1 MIAAINPI
9 FGHQLNDPL
18 GLSVT
23 ADFTSKGYCLSGAC
37 QRRHSDDC
45 HVTSTNLISDL
56 ERALT
61 TRSTE
66 AGAMLHQLTE
76 LFLVN
81 VGHYSADQLDL
92 YDGIFDELVKR
103 VEVAARIKL
112 ARRLAPIDGAP
123 AKTIRSLALDDA
135 IEVAEPVLSQSNALD
150 DDTLTHCISL
160 KGQDYLLAI
169 ATRDRISETISSQLI
184 ASGDR
189 KVLGTLAG
197 NPGAAI
203 SDPSFGILVL
213 KSADDDWLSQCLA
226 GRSDIPQHHLR
237 ELLFRASEIVRQRL
251 MTAHPGLRDAI
262 QEIFPSPTSST
273 KATRSIDYKAA
284 ERTVKSRE
292 ITEEAVKEFA
302 RQNKIGEVIVSIAQ
316 LCNLSVD
323 EIERLLMNTWT
334 SPVAV
339 IFKAIGFHLPTL
351 EIIYRSR
358 LPDHEP
364 VRNDLVQTK
373 AEFIA
378 IRRPTAERIVR
389 YFYAKRAVEI
399 SNLTMSSPT
408 NRFS

>member
-92 YDGIFDELVKR
+92 YDGIFNELVKK
-103 VEVAARIKL
+103 VEVAARVKL
-112 ARRLAPIDGAP
+112 AQRLASIDGAP

-160 KGQDYLLAI
+160 KGQEYLLAI
-169 ATRDRISETISSQLI
+169 ATRDKISETISSQLI

-197 NPGAAI
+197 NPGATI
-203 SDPSFGILVL
+203 SDPSFGILVQ
-213 KSADDDWLSQCLA
+213 KSANDDWLSECIA
-226 GRSDIPQHHLR
+226 GRKRHST
-237 ELLFRASEIVRQRL
+237 ASSSQTSVQGFGNCAAKVDGSPSG
-251 MTAHPGLRDAI
+251 TARCNSGD
-262 QEIFPSPTSST
+262 FPC
-273 KATRSIDYKAA
+273 
-284 ERTVKSRE
+284 
-292 ITEEAVKEFA
+292 
-302 RQNKIGEVIVSIAQ
+302 
-316 LCNLSVD
+316 L
-323 EIERLLMNTWT
+323 
-334 SPVAV
+334 
-339 IFKAIGFHLPTL
+339 
-351 EIIYRSR
+351 
-358 LPDHEP
+358 
-364 VRNDLVQTK
+364 
-373 AEFIA
+373 
-378 IRRPTAERIVR
+378 RRPQRQTRHRIDRLQVG
-389 YFYAKRAVEI
+389 RAN
-399 SNLTMSSPT
+399 S
-408 NRFS
+408 

>member
-1 MIAAINPI
+1 
-9 FGHQLNDPL
+9 
-18 GLSVT
+18 
-23 ADFTSKGYCLSGAC
+23 
-37 QRRHSDDC
+37 
-45 HVTSTNLISDL
+45 
-56 ERALT
+56 
-61 TRSTE
+61 
-66 AGAMLHQLTE
+66 MLHQLTE

-92 YDGIFDELVKR
+92 YDGVLNELVKK
-103 VEVAARIKL
+103 VEVAARVKL
-112 ARRLAPIDGAP
+112 AQRLASIDGAP
-123 AKTIRSLALDDA
+123 TKTIRSLALDDA

-150 DDTLTHCISL
+150 DDTLTRCISL
-160 KGQDYLLAI
+160 KDQEYLLAI
-169 ATRDRISETISSQLI
+169 ATRNKISETISSQLI
-184 ASGDR
+184 ARGDR

-203 SDPSFGILVL
+203 SDPSFGILVQ
-213 KSADDDWLSQCLA
+213 KSADDDWLSECIA
-226 GRSDIPQHHLR
+226 GRKDIPQHHLR
-237 ELLFRASEIVRQRL
+237 ELLLKASEIVRQRL
-251 MTAHPGLRDAI
+251 MITHPELRDAI
-262 QEIFPSPTSST
+262 QEIFPPPTSST
-273 KATRSIDYKAA
+273 TSKVGPSIDYKAA
-284 ERTVKSRE
+284 ERIVKSRE

-302 RQNKIGEVIVSIAQ
+302 KQNKVGEIIVSIAQ
-316 LCNLSVD
+316 LSNLSAD

-358 LPDHEP
+358 LSDHEP

-389 YFYAKRAVEI
+389 YFYAKRAVKI
-399 SNLTMSSPT
+399 SNLMMSSPT